1 MTLIVESEKVLKS
14 KSEEMERK
22 LQEKER
28 ELQEKGKE
36 LEKGVIPPIT
46 ELGEFSI
53 VQALAQVSL
62 KELELTRLKQKNKNL
77 EVLAME
83 RECERKI

>member
-1 MTLIVESEKVLKS
+1 MEKVYVSYIGEWEGSKAKS
-14 KSEEMERK
+14 NELEKK
-22 LQEKER
+22 LQEKE
-28 ELQEKGKE
+28 KE

-46 ELGEFSI
+46 EPGELSI
-53 VQALAQVSL
+53 VQSLAQVSL